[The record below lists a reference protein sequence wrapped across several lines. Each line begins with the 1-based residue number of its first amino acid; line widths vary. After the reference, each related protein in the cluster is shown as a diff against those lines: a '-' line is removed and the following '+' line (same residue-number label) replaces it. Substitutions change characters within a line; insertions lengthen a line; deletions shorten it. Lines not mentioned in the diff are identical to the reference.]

1 MKKFLIGL
9 LVVAPCF
16 LIFNESEH
24 VWVNILGI
32 LWILGLKFYAH
43 KKNEEN

>member
-1 MKKFLIGL
+1 MKKFLTGL

-24 VWVNILGI
+24 IWVNILGI
-32 LWILGLKFYAH
+32 LWILGLKYAH